1 MMTTDAPT
9 TESMKI
15 DKIPVNTV
23 PSEIEKLIIWAF
35 GKSIIEFEATLY
47 EKFHLISGDIVLGKN
62 EFIWHLENMEE
73 RGVLKS
79 ITFKGIRSWSRYR

>member
-1 MMTTDAPT
+1 MMTTHVPT
-9 TESMKI
+9 TDSTKV

-23 PSEIEKLIIWAF
+23 PSEVEKLIIWAF

-62 EFIWHLENMEE
+62 EFVWHLENMEE
-73 RGVLKS
+73 RHILKS
-79 ITFKGIRSWSRYR
+79 ITYKGIRS